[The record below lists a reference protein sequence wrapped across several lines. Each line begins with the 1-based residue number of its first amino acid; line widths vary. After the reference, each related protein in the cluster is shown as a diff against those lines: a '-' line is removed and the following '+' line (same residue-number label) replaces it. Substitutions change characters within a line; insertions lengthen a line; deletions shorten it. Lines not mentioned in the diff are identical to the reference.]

1 MYIYI
6 YIYVYIYVYIYI
18 YISPWGGAGRLSGL
32 CAFSCIEWIRG
43 TLRGAKPFRHF
54 LPVGAEDM

>member
-6 YIYVYIYVYIYI
+6 VCTCIYVYV
-18 YISPWGGAGRLSGL
+18 RLSGL
-32 CAFSCIEWIRG
+32 CAFSCIEGIRG